1 MCPHNNYPLITTT
14 TAVSCVQ
21 PRAGRE
27 QTWHTEAETTRER
40 ERERKKRVRIMD
52 KPAQWQSGDPYSS
65 EPAPVCVCV
74 CVFVCVCVCAR
85 EWVHNPFSPEIHQ
98 SNTRS
103 HCLSSAILSFFTPLL
118 SSFSRPSDNPC
129 LFFFLSFF
137 FSVLPR
143 TVSLLSNF
151 VLCPPWMNGYGGWG
165 GSGWR
170 DEWVMDER
178 AGWLGRG
185 GKTERNR
192 TPGRGVDWCTCWWR
206 LKKDATHEN
215 IYRKKNGLFS
225 SGPLPFI
232 PFYVSRAVSLHPLDG
247 ESALCVFRSFGEPT
261 G

>member
-118 SSFSRPSDNPC
+118 FFQSPLWQSLP
-129 LFFFLSFF
+129 LFFSFF
-137 FSVLPR
+137 
-143 TVSLLSNF
+143 LLLF
-151 VLCPPWMNGYGGWG
+151 PPPNCL
-165 GSGWR
+165 S
-170 DEWVMDER
+170 
-178 AGWLGRG
+178 
-185 GKTERNR
+185 
-192 TPGRGVDWCTCWWR
+192 
-206 LKKDATHEN
+206 
-215 IYRKKNGLFS
+215 
-225 SGPLPFI
+225 PLPFC
-232 PFYVSRAVSLHPLDG
+232 PLSSMDEWIRGVGGERMERWMGDG
-247 ESALCVFRSFGEPT
+247 WT
-261 G
+261 GWLVG